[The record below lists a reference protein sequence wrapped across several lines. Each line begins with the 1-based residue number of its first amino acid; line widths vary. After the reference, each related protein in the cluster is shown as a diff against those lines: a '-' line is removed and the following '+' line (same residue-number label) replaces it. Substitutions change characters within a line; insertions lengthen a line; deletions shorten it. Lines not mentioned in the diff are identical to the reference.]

1 VGHRFGFW
9 EFDKKRLLVGGGNY
23 FLYFSRFPVFQYLLF
38 RSFPKNQK
46 RLEHWHS
53 VDSRHPRNRQ
63 DGLEGLIG
71 KEEEERGNWFGEK
84 RGGLHQEKE
93 RRR

>member
-1 VGHRFGFW
+1 MGHRFGFW
-9 EFDKKRLLVGGGNY
+9 EFDKKHLLVGGGNY

-53 VDSRHPRNRQ
+53 V
-63 DGLEGLIG
+63 EGLIG